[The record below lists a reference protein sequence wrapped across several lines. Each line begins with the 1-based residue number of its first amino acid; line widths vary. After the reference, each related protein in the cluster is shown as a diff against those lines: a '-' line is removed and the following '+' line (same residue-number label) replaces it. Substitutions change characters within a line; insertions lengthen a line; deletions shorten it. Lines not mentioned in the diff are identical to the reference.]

1 MKILLAELDAYDPGS
16 AGTVV
21 YRFTD
26 GMGYDAGGVFYAP
39 RIENPAFMRR
49 DASSVLLGGR
59 SAQSYGELTLFNA
72 DGALNAMADD
82 YFDGRAYR
90 LLLGEDDA
98 AYGTFQTVL
107 VATIESVSFAGHLV
121 SVRFRDRMATLDVPF
136 SSVQYAGTNAPPNGI
151 EGTPDDIKGQY
162 KPRVFGRIA
171 LMQPVQV
178 NSSKLVY
185 QVNNGAIDALIN
197 VFDAGAYLGRE
208 ADYTSQSDMEANQP
222 SPNRFRAWPGGGC
235 FRLGSSPYGQVSAS
249 VAEKWS
255 HTSISAAGIILR
267 ILQEIGLT
275 SADYVAADFTALD
288 QKCAGPCGVVV
299 EGGETVASLIDRIA
313 ASSGAWWGF
322 DQLNRFRVGRLD
334 APSAPVV
341 TILDR
346 HIKDGQIAS
355 VPPAGQAVW
364 QATVQ
369 ADRNYAV
376 QDKRSMA
383 GVVGENRNA
392 WFAAESRDQ
401 KAADTGVKAWRLLA
415 EDKTYPSV
423 LCSVSQAQA
432 EATRRLTLLSG
443 RRDVVTLT
451 LCDPAAYLGVLDI
464 GATVRVQTD
473 ETNDLGYATGRDL
486 VVIGLGP
493 NYKDDLLDLILWG

>member
-1 MKILLAELDAYDPGS
+1 MQILLAELDAYDPGS
-16 AGTVV
+16 SGTVV

-26 GMGYDAGGVFYAP
+26 GRGYDHGGVFYAP
-39 RIENPAFMRR
+39 RIEHPAFLRR

-59 SAQSYGELTLFNA
+59 SAQSYGELTLHNA
-72 DGALNAMADD
+72 DGALDAMADD

-90 LLLGEDDA
+90 LLLGDDAA

-107 VATIESVSFAGHLV
+107 VATIESVSFSGNLV

-136 SSVQYAGTNAPPNGI
+136 SSVQYAGTNALPLGI

-178 NSSKLVY
+178 NTSKLIY
-185 QVNNGAIDALIN
+185 QVNAGAIDALVN

-208 ADYTSQSDMEANQP
+208 SDYSSQADMEATQP
-222 SPNRFRAWPGGGC
+222 APNRFRAWPGGGC
-235 FRLGSSPYGQVSAS
+235 FRLGSSPYGQVSAV

-267 ILQEIGLT
+267 ILQEIGFT
-275 SADYVAADFTALD
+275 ASDYVAADFTALD
-288 QKCAGPCGVVV
+288 QKCVGPCGVLV

-313 ASSGAWWGF
+313 ASVGAWWGF
-322 DQLNRFRVGRLD
+322 DQTNRFRIGRLD
-334 APSAPVV
+334 APGAPVV
-341 TILDR
+341 TLRDQ
-346 HIKDGQIAS
+346 HIKDGQIDR

-383 GVVGENRNA
+383 GVVGADRGA
-392 WFAAESRDQ
+392 WLEAESRDQ

-432 EATRRLTLLSG
+432 EATRRLTLLSS

-451 LCDPAAYLGVLDI
+451 LCDPASYVGVLDI
-464 GATVRVQTD
+464 GVTVRVQ
-473 ETNDLGYATGRDL
+473 TNDLGYAAGRDL
-486 VVIGLGP
+486 VVIGLGA
-493 NYKDDLLDLILWG
+493 NYRDDVLDLILWG